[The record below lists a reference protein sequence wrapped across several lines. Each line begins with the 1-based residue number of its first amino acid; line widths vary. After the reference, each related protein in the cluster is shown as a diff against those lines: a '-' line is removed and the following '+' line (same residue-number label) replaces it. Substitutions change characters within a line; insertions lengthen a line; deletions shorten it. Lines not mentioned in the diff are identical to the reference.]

1 MLKEGLLLFQHSQS
15 QFSEYTCYTIRRK
28 GVIIVDL
35 KMNGKTAL
43 VAASSKGLGNAIAK
57 AIAKEGANVMLSG
70 RHEADLKKAAEE
82 LNGLGGG
89 TVSYQV
95 CDLADADGIKALV
108 QKTADTFGTID
119 MLVNNVGGPKG
130 GSLLDLTD
138 DDWTSS
144 FELHLLSYVRLIREA
159 FPYLKKDGGRIV
171 NIASSSVKQPIPGLL
186 LSNTFRMGIVGLTK
200 SIAEELA
207 EHRILINTLAPGRI
221 ATDRVAELDRLK
233 AEKTGLSEQQVKES
247 YEKEIPLGSYGKPD
261 DFAQYASFLLSECN
275 TYMTGQTLL
284 IDGGMVKA
292 I

>member
-95 CDLADADGIKALV
+95 CDLADADGIKAFV